1 MSLLTT
7 PRDAADLVRTIFKAI
22 NYIHGCGI
30 VHRGAL
36 GLLVVC
42 YLLFLSP
49 RADLKPENILFLT
62 PAEDANIMIADFG
75 LSRMMDDRGFG
86 MLTEICGTRGV
97 SRYSLSWP
105 SIDKACSVSAVHG
118 SRNI

>member
-1 MSLLTT
+1 M
-7 PRDAADLVRTIFKAI
+7 RTIFKAV

-36 GLLVVC
+36 GLLVFC

-62 PAEDANIMIADFG
+62 PAEDANIVIADFG
-75 LSRMMDDRGFG
+75 LSRVMDDTGFS
-86 MLTEICGTRGV
+86 MLTEICGTLRV

-105 SIDKACSVSAVHG
+105 SIDEACSVSAVHG
-118 SRNI
+118 TRDI